1 LDYKIRLWD
10 ARSGLLFLLLC
21 PPTIIDAVGTCVT
34 TFTGH
39 RDLVTNI
46 DFQKVPLSS
55 SGGEGELFVDAIAS
69 VSDDGTVK
77 LFFLDVASF
86 M

>member
-1 LDYKIRLWD
+1 V
-10 ARSGLLFLLLC
+10 A
-21 PPTIIDAVGTCVT
+21 

-46 DFQKVPLSS
+46 DFQKVPINSS
-55 SGGEGELFVDAIAS
+55 AAATEGSMFMDAIAS

-77 LFFLDVASF
+77 LYLLDITSF